1 MRGVKFPKVK
11 IILLLEHSSYGA
23 LGCWGIE
30 HMNVWREMREMEKD
44 YLHERIREWAEEQR
58 RNKARGIVEHVRE
71 ELGEQ
76 AAGFAMPGING
87 GIACYD

>member
-1 MRGVKFPKVK
+1 
-11 IILLLEHSSYGA
+11 
-23 LGCWGIE
+23 
-30 HMNVWREMREMEKD
+30 MNVWRELREMIED
-44 YLHERIREWAEEQR
+44 YEDSYLHEKIRAWAEEQR
-58 RNKARGIVEHVRE
+58 RNKARGIVESVRE